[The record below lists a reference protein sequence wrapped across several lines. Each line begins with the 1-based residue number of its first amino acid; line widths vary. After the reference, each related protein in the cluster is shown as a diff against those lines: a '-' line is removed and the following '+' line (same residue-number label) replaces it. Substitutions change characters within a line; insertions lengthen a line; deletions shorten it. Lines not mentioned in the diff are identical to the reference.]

1 VDYHIL
7 VMKVRMALIAFV
19 LAAGG
24 EHGACRVVERPAYN
38 LSNESELSGSDHVLD
53 TRYVIEHVA

>member
-1 VDYHIL
+1 
-7 VMKVRMALIAFV
+7 MKVRMALIAFV